1 MIFIPPKD
9 TEHCIM
15 NFFDT
20 KIGENLGQVE
30 DIEEVSIENVTEEL
44 VENKNEIKEEKINT
58 TAPKKQITT
67 SEMFGYHWMGQIF
80 DY

>member
-20 KIGENLGQVE
+20 KTGENLGQVE
-30 DIEEVSIENVTEEL
+30 DIEEVNM
-44 VENKNEIKEEKINT
+44 
-58 TAPKKQITT
+58 T
-67 SEMFGYHWMGQIF
+67 SEYQI
-80 DY
+80 DYGTKECLCLCYGFSEIQ